1 MMARCHRPTAHVRS
15 RKYLSCHPVVLVTRR
30 SLTSPILRYRAMFP
44 THAIENAQ
52 RTCDV
57 GCHGLA
63 ASVRLNPVSPSR
75 KSKILEHEGR
85 LTRFENSATPLS
97 FSTWVFFGLLFNYSI
112 RSRFPGWWHT
122 YNYITAAALDSGLV
136 IATIIIFFAI
146 TLPGVDIPQWWGNV
160 DVYNTAV
167 SRYLSFGG

>member
-1 MMARCHRPTAHVRS
+1 MH
-15 RKYLSCHPVVLVTRR
+15 LSCWVPWLGF
-30 SLTSPILRYRAMFP
+30 L
-44 THAIENAQ
+44 
-52 RTCDV
+52 
-57 GCHGLA
+57 
-63 ASVRLNPVSPSR
+63 R
-75 KSKILEHEGR
+75 KSPLPFISEHECR
-85 LTRFENSATPLS
+85 LTRFQNSATPLS

-167 SRYLSFGG
+167 SDYLSFEE